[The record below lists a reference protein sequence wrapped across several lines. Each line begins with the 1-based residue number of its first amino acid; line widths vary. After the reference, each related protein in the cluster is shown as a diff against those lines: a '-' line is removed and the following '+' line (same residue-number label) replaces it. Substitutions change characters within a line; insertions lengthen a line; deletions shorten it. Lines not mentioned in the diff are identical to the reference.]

1 MKKIAFLI
9 VLAFVFNF
17 SNAQEE
23 ELKEVPKALVVY
35 DLEGNPK
42 TLGEIIDHDGLVL
55 IDFWATWCKPC
66 LMELNTLKDETPA
79 WKEEYNA
86 KVVLISIDD
95 TSKIERIKKLAEK
108 KKWDYELYIDRDKES
123 KAKMDVYQIP
133 NMFLVNKEG
142 EVLLHELG
150 YSKHG
155 VTKIEKKIKKN
166 SK

>member
-1 MKKIAFLI
+1 MRKIAFLLGL
-9 VLAFVFNF
+9 VFVFNF
-17 SNAQEE
+17 TNAQDE
-23 ELKEVPKALVVY
+23 ELTEVPKDLKVY
-35 DLEGNPK
+35 DLDGNPK
-42 TLGEIIDHDGLVL
+42 TLGEIIDHEGLVL
-55 IDFWATWCKPC
+55 LDFWATWCKPC
-66 LMELNTLKDETPA
+66 IMELNTLKVESPA

-95 TSKIERIKKLAEK
+95 TSKIEKIKLMAEK
-108 KKWDYELYIDRDKES
+108 KGWDYELYIDKDGES

-155 VTKIEKKIKKN
+155 VTKIEKTIKKN